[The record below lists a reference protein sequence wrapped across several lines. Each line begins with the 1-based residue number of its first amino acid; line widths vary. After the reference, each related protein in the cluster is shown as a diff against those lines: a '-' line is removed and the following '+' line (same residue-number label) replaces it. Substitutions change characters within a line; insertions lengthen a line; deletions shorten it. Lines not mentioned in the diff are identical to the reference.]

1 MEQEMQVGKRI
12 RQVRQPWPALKEQF
26 VRRRLNGESLSLAA
40 FAAERGT
47 DRRTMER
54 HSSRENWLKAVEER
68 AQERLAV
75 AREYSAKLV
84 ELNQYHLHMWRS
96 GFRIR

>member
-1 MEQEMQVGKRI
+1 MSKKI
-12 RQVRQPWPALKEQF
+12 RQIRQPWPVLKEEF
-26 VRRRLNGESLSLAA
+26 VARRLNGESLSLAQ
-40 FAAERGT
+40 FAAEVGV
-47 DRRTMER
+47 DVRTIER
-54 HSSRENWLKAVEER
+54 HASSENWIASVEER